1 VDLPRTALLLVASA
15 GVTLVSYRLGRVL
28 GPLER
33 EFLRKSRVSGKEK
46 LLRLL

>member
-1 VDLPRTALLLVASA
+1 
-15 GVTLVSYRLGRVL
+15 VL

-33 EFLRKSRVSGKEK
+33 EFLRKSRVPGKEK